1 MINLISA
8 INTDHLLLSLDI
20 LWKGMLAIVVVI
32 GIVIGATYLMNFV
45 AKKVAEN
52 KEKQAA
58 NPDQKKPSLKEK
70 LAKIP
75 AIIPALPFF
84 SVGLFMP
91 LASETLNASIAKPTP
106 SKILLKKNVKSRFIR
121 LL

>member
-32 GIVIGATYLMNFV
+32 GIVIAATYLMNFV

-52 KEKQAA
+52 KEKLA
-58 NPDQKKPSLKEK
+58 SLK
-70 LAKIP
+70 
-75 AIIPALPFF
+75 
-84 SVGLFMP
+84 
-91 LASETLNASIAKPTP
+91 N
-106 SKILLKKNVKSRFIR
+106 KKSDK
-121 LL
+121 

>member
-32 GIVIGATYLMNFV
+32 GIVIAATYLMNFV

-58 NPDQKKPSLKEK
+58 NPDQKKPSFKEK
-70 LAKIP
+70 LA
-75 AIIPALPFF
+75 
-84 SVGLFMP
+84 S
-91 LASETLNASIAKPTP
+91 
-106 SKILLKKNVKSRFIR
+106 LKNKKSDK
-121 LL
+121 